1 MERSKVGIIPY
12 LDKEVLKRRDCLE
25 DSCWDGGFAFGL
37 LPGRSMGSIRSQH
50 QGDCRLCMWD
60 IRTYRG
66 KGELHAMPYNC
77 LRRPPFS
84 LSLPSLYVYSAPVGP
99 SLLQIVANARH
110 TQTAV
115 EYVAGVEALHNLSFY

>member
-1 MERSKVGIIPY
+1 MERSKVGMIPY

-77 LRRPPFS
+77 LRRPPS
-84 LSLPSLYVYSAPVGP
+84 LSLFHLFTYIAHRSAQA
-99 SLLQIVANARH
+99 S
-110 TQTAV
+110 
-115 EYVAGVEALHNLSFY
+115 YKLSRTRATHKQQSNTSRV